1 VVGKRSKSK
10 AGAAR
15 DTVTSPVPPAYGIA
29 SAPGAVA
36 QPPEPELG
44 ARSSERV
51 LLGAGSKAKGRC
63 LVPHEA
69 LVYLGPGCP
78 KDLRVRVESH
88 IADCAACRRWVRHVD
103 DEVLD
108 YIGGQCSDTEL
119 ARMDA
124 HLDACDACRDLV
136 HHVVQGMAQSWQ
148 GEGRDLSDSS
158 TTFSLG
164 SVVNSRYLIRSFLG
178 RGGMGEVYEALDQL
192 MGTRVALKT
201 VLCTVADRPRAAR
214 RFKEEVLNAQR
225 VGHPHVCRINELQ
238 EHHEGM
244 LSHPLPFFTMEFIDG
259 ERLER
264 RLRQGPMPLS
274 DVRIIALQ
282 LLDGLKAA
290 HMRGVLHLDFKSDNV
305 MLRRDTEKP
314 DAVIMDFGLSRIL
327 GNESRMRTSE
337 RHQFAGTLP
346 YMSVEQLEC
355 RDDLGPATDVYA
367 FGVLL
372 YEMLTQVLPFKGDS
386 LSAVLLKQLKER
398 PETPS
403 RRAPGLAPALDRF
416 VLKCLSS
423 NARSRYADA
432 GEALSALEAVGS
444 WERAGRTLRHWKPLA
459 ALSLAAL
466 PLAAVGVAAW
476 IVGTSAPRRPPV
488 EPGPALVS
496 SAGTPATPDVQQVI
510 RVLTPAPTPTPTVTL
525 TPPPTA
531 LEPAL
536 PSALPASAP
545 KPRRA
550 VQPHE
555 AKAAARDVAPRSVPP
570 TEASQPAAAEA
581 PSPAPARVEPGRA
594 DSASDDLARS
604 EGKKAWKPARVPK
617 RLVVPAAPAGDA
629 KSSAP

>member
-1 VVGKRSKSK
+1 MVGKRSKPK
-10 AGAAR
+10 AEAAA
-15 DTVTSPVPPAYGIA
+15 DTVTSPLPPAYGIA
-29 SAPGAVA
+29 SAPGDVA
-36 QPPEPELG
+36 QSPAPRPG

-51 LLGAGSKAKGRC
+51 LLGAGTKAKGRC

-78 KDLRVRVESH
+78 KELRVRVEAH

-108 YIGGQCSDTEL
+108 YIGGQCSDDEL

-148 GEGRDLSDSS
+148 GEGRDMSDSS
-158 TTFSLG
+158 TTFSAG
-164 SVVNSRYLIRSFLG
+164 DVVSSRYLIRSCLG
-178 RGGMGEVYEALDQL
+178 RGGMGEVYEAFDQL

-264 RLRQGPMPLS
+264 RLRQGPMPLT

-290 HMRGVLHLDFKSDNV
+290 HTRGVLHLDFKSDNV
-305 MLRRDTEKP
+305 MLRSDTEEP

-403 RRAPGLAPALDRF
+403 RRVPGLAPALDRF

-432 GEALSALEAVGS
+432 GQALSALEAVGP
-444 WERAGRTLRHWKPLA
+444 WERARGA
-459 ALSLAAL
+459 ALRRWKASL
-466 PLAAVGVAAW
+466 PLAAAAGVAAW
-476 IVGTSAPRRPPV
+476 IIGTSAPRRSPV
-488 EPGPALVS
+488 APGPALVS
-496 SAGTPATPDVQQVI
+496 ASGTPATQDVQQVT
-510 RVLTPAPTPTPTVTL
+510 RVLTPVPSPSPPASV
-525 TPPPTA
+525 TPPPA
-531 LEPAL
+531 LQPAL
-536 PSALPASAP
+536 PSALPEPALKAP
-545 KPRRA
+545 RTGQA
-550 VQPHE
+550 HE
-555 AKAAARDVAPRSVPP
+555 AKAATPDVAPRSRPP
-570 TEASQPAAAEA
+570 QPVVVAGA
-581 PSPAPARVEPGRA
+581 PTPAPVTSVQPSGAEPTREE
-594 DSASDDLARS
+594 LTRS
-604 EGKKAWKPARVPK
+604 EGKRDWKPARVPK
-617 RLVVPAAPAGDA
+617 MLLAPAPPASDA
-629 KSSAP
+629 KKPAP